1 MPANKDFKRLV
12 RARMR
17 KTGEAYTT
25 ARVRL
30 LEKKT
35 QSATPPTP
43 TATDYAA
50 RAGMSDAA
58 LKAKTGCTWEKWVRS
73 LDRVGA
79 DRWSHRD
86 IARYIHDT
94 YKTSSW
100 WSQNVT
106 VGYERIKGLRDRGQ
120 LRDGAY
126 RANKT
131 RTFALTLTR
140 LYRTI
145 SERVRGGSW
154 PSGMACTIRTRVK
167 DRSIRLT
174 DPDGALVLFQFA
186 GKGRGKSQ
194 VQVEHGN
201 LPDRASAQRLKQFW
215 GERLQSLAADL
226 ET

>member
-1 MPANKDFKRLV
+1 MPTNKDFKRLV
-12 RARMR
+12 RSRMR

-25 ARVRL
+25 ARARL
-30 LEKKT
+30 LDKKPQPT
-35 QSATPPTP
+35 TPPTA

-50 RAGMSDAA
+50 RAGMSDGA

-120 LRDGAY
+120 LRGGGY
-126 RANKT
+126 RANKS
-131 RTFALTLTR
+131 RTFALPLSR
-140 LYRTI
+140 LYRAI
-145 SERVRGGSW
+145 NDRVRGGSW
-154 PSGMACTIRTRVK
+154 PSGMACTLRTRVK

-174 DPDGALVLFQFA
+174 DPDGGLVLLQFA
-186 GKGRGKSQ
+186 GKGRGRSQ
-194 VQVEHGN
+194 VQVEHGS
-201 LPDRASAQRLKQFW
+201 LADRAAALRLKQFW
-215 GERLQSLAADL
+215 GERLHALATDL
-226 ET
+226 EA